1 MKFIRCYLLIIV
13 LIFLC
18 GCGSALRVY
27 LHPQTD
33 IGGIKKVAVVPFSN
47 LSADHFAG
55 ERVTNAFITELLI
68 RTNVEIVEEG
78 ELVKGL
84 KEIGIDHGS
93 GVNLEKSLDVAKLQK
108 LGKSL
113 GAQGIVL
120 GSVDQYDMVRI
131 GAESYPVITLTVRL
145 LDVETGGIMWM
156 SSFSKKGG
164 PGSIPFIS
172 AGEVY
177 TLSELTQKV
186 ARQIVSSLGE

>member
-1 MKFIRCYLLIIV
+1 MKLIRCYMFVIILIS
-13 LIFLC
+13 LC
-18 GCGSALRVY
+18 GCGSTLRVY

-33 IGGIKKVAVVPFSN
+33 IGGLKKVAVIPFSN

-68 RTNVEIVEEG
+68 KTNVEIVDEG
-78 ELVKGL
+78 ELSKGL
-84 KEIGIDHGS
+84 KDVGIDLGS
-93 GVNLEKSLDVAKLQK
+93 ASNLQKSLDVDKLQK

-113 GAQGIVL
+113 GVHGIVM
-120 GSVDQYDMVRI
+120 GSVDQYDMARI
-131 GAESYPVITLTVRL
+131 GTESYPVITLTVRL
-145 LDVETGGIMWM
+145 VDVETGGIMWM
-156 SSFSKKGG
+156 SSCSKKGG

-186 ARQIVSSLGE
+186 SRQIVSSLEE

>member
-1 MKFIRCYLLIIV
+1 MFVIILIS
-13 LIFLC
+13 LC
-18 GCGSALRVY
+18 GCGSTLRVY

-33 IGGIKKVAVVPFSN
+33 IGGLKKVAVIPFSN

-68 RTNVEIVEEG
+68 KTNVEIVDEG
-78 ELVKGL
+78 ELSKGL
-84 KEIGIDHGS
+84 KDVGIDLGS
-93 GVNLEKSLDVAKLQK
+93 ASNLQKSLDVDKLQK

-113 GAQGIVL
+113 GVHGIVM
-120 GSVDQYDMVRI
+120 GSVDQYDMARI
-131 GAESYPVITLTVRL
+131 GTESYPVITLTVRL
-145 LDVETGGIMWM
+145 VDVETGGIMWM
-156 SSFSKKGG
+156 SSCSKKGG

-186 ARQIVSSLGE
+186 ARKIVSSLEE

>member
-47 LSADHFAG
+47 FSADHFAG

-78 ELVKGL
+78 EPATWIARGYQVFEKGHL
-84 KEIGIDHGS
+84 ALS
-93 GVNLEKSLDVAKLQK
+93 
-108 LGKSL
+108 
-113 GAQGIVL
+113 
-120 GSVDQYDMVRI
+120 
-131 GAESYPVITLTVRL
+131 
-145 LDVETGGIMWM
+145 
-156 SSFSKKGG
+156 
-164 PGSIPFIS
+164 PGY
-172 AGEVY
+172 E
-177 TLSELTQKV
+177 
-186 ARQIVSSLGE
+186 